1 MMTVMPD
8 SDPYGWKKLDSR
20 RGFPRLALGLAWLI
34 ASLAVGALAWLLIA
48 VSDRRDDA
56 GPGWLLAGVA
66 VLGLIAA
73 GAVASNR
80 RRAATLRWS
89 LIVSGLFVTVGI
101 LVAVATALISDTTFL
116 SDLLLLGGV
125 PVAGGLVTGVLGL
138 RARRM
143 SR

>member
-8 SDPYGWKKLDSR
+8 SDPYGWNDLDR
-20 RGFPRLALGLAWLI
+20 GPGFPRLALGLAWLV
-34 ASLAVGALAWLLIA
+34 ASVAVGALGWLLIA

-56 GPGWLLAGVA
+56 SWGWLLVGAGA
-66 VLGLIAA
+66 LGLIAA
-73 GAVASNR
+73 AAIAVHR
-80 RRAATLRWS
+80 RRAGTLRWS

-101 LVAVATALISDTTFL
+101 LAAVAAALVSDTTFF
-116 SDLLLLGGV
+116 SDLLLLGGI

-138 RARRM
+138 RAQRM

>member
-8 SDPYGWKKLDSR
+8 SDPYGWNDLDAGPR
-20 RGFPRLALGLAWLI
+20 FPRLALGLAWLV
-34 ASLAVGALAWLLIA
+34 ASLAVGALGWLLLA

-56 GPGWLLAGVA
+56 PLGWLLLGAA
-66 VLGLIAA
+66 VLGLVAA

-80 RRAATLRWS
+80 RRVLTLRWS
-89 LIVSGLFVTVGI
+89 VIVSGLFTTIGI
-101 LVAVATALISDTTFL
+101 LTAIATALIPDPTFL
-116 SDLLLLGGV
+116 SDLLLLGGI
-125 PVAGGLVTGVLGL
+125 PLAGGLVTGVLGL